1 VSSVISVDGL
11 EARIQRDGHERT
23 VETPSAGSPSQQS
36 QGACGLPHNHQHSG
50 HWSATHPVLSFRH
63 LIEGRVVERN
73 HMTEQVEQLEFQAEA
88 RQLLDLLVHSVYSNK
103 DSFLR
108 ELISNASDALDK
120 LRLEAFRNKDLD
132 VDTSDLH
139 IEIETD
145 KGARTLTVRDDG
157 IGMTREEV
165 VGLIGTLAKSGT
177 AELRQ
182 QLREAKNAA
191 ASEELIGQFGIGF
204 YSTFMVADKVE
215 LLTRKAGESDATRW
229 ASSGEGTYTIESVE
243 DAPQGTSV
251 KLHLKPEDPEDELHD
266 YTSEP
271 KIRALVKQYSDFIAW
286 PIRMAVERRSP
297 AAEDDG
303 DDVVT
308 VETETINSMKALW
321 ARPKGEVSDEE
332 YKEFYKHVAHAWDD
346 PLEVIAMK
354 AEGTFEYQ
362 ALLFIPTHAPFDLF
376 NHDSKVGVALYVKRV
391 FIMSD
396 CDQLM
401 PPYLRFVKGVVDA
414 QDMSLNVSREILQQD
429 RQIKAIR
436 RRLTKKVLSTIK
448 GMQSE
453 RQENYHTFWTQFGAV
468 LKEGLLSDVENQ
480 ETLLGVSSFAST
492 HSEEEPTT
500 LAEYVERMKDG
511 QEQIFYATGESRQL
525 LLNSPHLEAF
535 KAKGYEV
542 LLLTDPV
549 DEIWVGVVTEFDGKP
564 LQSVA
569 RGEVDLD
576 SEDDKTAHEA
586 QRQEQERDFADLLT
600 WLMETLSDHVK
611 EVRLSTRLT
620 ESPAC
625 LITDAF
631 GITPAL
637 ARMYRA
643 SGQAVPVGKRILEL
657 NPNHPLITGLQ
668 QACKDRGDDSS
679 LVDTAEL
686 LYGTALLAEGGALE
700 DPAKFA
706 GLLADRLTRTL

>member
-1 VSSVISVDGL
+1 
-11 EARIQRDGHERT
+11 
-23 VETPSAGSPSQQS
+23 
-36 QGACGLPHNHQHSG
+36 
-50 HWSATHPVLSFRH
+50 
-63 LIEGRVVERN
+63 
-73 HMTEQVEQLEFQAEA
+73 MTAHVEQLEFQAEA
-88 RQLLDLLVHSVYSNK
+88 RQLLDLMVHSVYSNK

-139 IEIETD
+139 IEVEVD
-145 KGARTLTVRDDG
+145 KDARTLTVRDNG

-165 VGLIGTLAKSGT
+165 VDLIGTLAKSGT

-204 YSTFMVADKVE
+204 YSTFMVADTVE
-215 LLTRKAGESDATRW
+215 LLTRKAGESEATRW
-229 ASSGEGTYTIESVE
+229 ASSGEGTYTIESV
-243 DAPQGTSV
+243 DNAPQGTSV
-251 KLHLKPEDPEDELHD
+251 RLHLKPEDPEDALHD
-266 YTSEP
+266 YTSEW

-286 PIRMAVERRSP
+286 PIRMDVERRT
-297 AAEDDG
+297 AASEEG
-303 DDVVT
+303 GEDVVT
-308 VETETINSMKALW
+308 IETETVNSMKALW
-321 ARPKGEVSDEE
+321 ARPKDEVSDEE
-332 YKEFYKHVAHAWDD
+332 YKEFYKHIAHAWDD

-362 ALLFIPTHAPFDLF
+362 ALLFIPSHAPFDLF
-376 NHDSKVGVALYVKRV
+376 TQDSKIGVQLYVKRV

-401 PPYLRFVKGVVDA
+401 PQYLRFVKGVVDA

-429 RQIKAIR
+429 RQVTAIR

-448 GMQSE
+448 EMQSE
-453 RQENYHTFWTQFGAV
+453 RQADYRTFWTQFGRV
-468 LKEGLLSDVENQ
+468 LKEGLLSDFENQ
-480 ETLLGVSSFAST
+480 DTLLRISSFAST
-492 HSEEEPTT
+492 HSAEEPTT
-500 LAEYVERMKDG
+500 LAEYVARMKNG
-511 QEQIFYATGESRQL
+511 QKEIFYATGESREL
-525 LLNSPHLEAF
+525 LLKSPHLEAF

-549 DEIWVGVVTEFDGKP
+549 DEVWVGSVTEFDGNT

-569 RGEVDLD
+569 KGEVDLD
-576 SEDDKTAHEA
+576 SEDEKTAHQAE
-586 QRQEQERDFADLLT
+586 RQEQERDFADLLT
-600 WLMETLSDHVK
+600 WLKETLGDHVK

-631 GITPAL
+631 GMTPAL

-657 NPNHPLITGLQ
+657 NPTHPLIAGLR
-668 QACKDRGDDSS
+668 QAQKAGGDDAQMCR
-679 LVDTAEL
+679 LVETAEL

-700 DPAKFA
+700 DPARFA
-706 GLLADRLTRTL
+706 GLLADRLARTV